1 MKKLLALALA
11 MLVVLSMVA
20 CGSDAETTAPATET
34 DAPATDTNAPESDA
48 PATDTQAPE
57 TETDTQA
64 PETEAPAP
72 EPEPAG
78 YTKGTIADGVYANAW
93 MGITYT
99 IGDGWIDNTEAGSA
113 TVAGSSTEMGLYIQ
127 NTQNGSV
134 LQIMFEKLPALQAA
148 MTEQE
153 YSEALKPVLEATY
166 AQQGVTFG
174 GFTTST
180 ATLAGQSYFVL
191 TSTIANPAVAQVMYL
206 RNVDGYMAT
215 LCASATSVEDAIA
228 VLNSITEFNETD
240 TQAPETANDK
250 AGTVANGVYTNT
262 WAKLTYTIPA
272 NLMDMTAM
280 MGASYDGVNEIVGLC
295 AVDMNAGSMIQILFE
310 KIGYDPEAPTTAK
323 GGIEQL
329 IAECNTNVEEGTT
342 VTASDIV
349 ELEIQGITYWG
360 ADFVTTSADAS
371 AYTSVLVAE
380 HDGYFIMISL

>member
-72 EPEPAG
+72 DPEPAG

-99 IGDGWIDNTEAGSA
+99 IGDGWIDNTEAGNAS
-113 TVAGSSTEMGLYIQ
+113 VAGSSTEMGLYIQ

-134 LQIMFEKLPALQAA
+134 LQIMFEKLPALQAS

-153 YSEALKPVLEATY
+153 YSEALKSVLEATY

-191 TSTIANPAVAQVMYL
+191 TSTIADPAIVQVMYL
-206 RNVDGYMAT
+206 PVRLY
-215 LCASATSVEDAIA
+215 L
-228 VLNSITEFNETD
+228 
-240 TQAPETANDK
+240 P
-250 AGTVANGVYTNT
+250 
-262 WAKLTYTIPA
+262 
-272 NLMDMTAM
+272 
-280 MGASYDGVNEIVGLC
+280 
-295 AVDMNAGSMIQILFE
+295 
-310 KIGYDPEAPTTAK
+310 
-323 GGIEQL
+323 
-329 IAECNTNVEEGTT
+329 
-342 VTASDIV
+342 
-349 ELEIQGITYWG
+349 
-360 ADFVTTSADAS
+360 
-371 AYTSVLVAE
+371 
-380 HDGYFIMISL
+380 